1 MDPHALAFTHA
12 PLGLVLLENRVIR
25 AANLRFAE
33 IFAGPVEGFDGMDM
47 ARLYPS
53 VEDYQR
59 IGARGLAAMRESGTY
74 DDERIMQRLSGELF
88 WCRGRGRSLTPEDP
102 FARGVWSFSDLSEA
116 RPVVQLTPRER
127 DVAMLTGQGLTS
139 KEIGRKLDL
148 SYRTVEQ
155 HRARLLKKFDA
166 RNIAELVARF
176 SGMPF

>member
-1 MDPHALAFTHA
+1 MDPESLAFTHA
-12 PLGLVLLENRVIR
+12 PIGLVLLENRVIR

-33 IFAGPVEGFDGMDM
+33 MFRGQVEAFEGMEM

-59 IGARGLAAMRESGTY
+59 IGERGLAALRENPVY
-74 DDERIMQRLSGELF
+74 DDERIMQRLDGEQF

-116 RPVVQLTPRER
+116 RPVVHLTPRER
-127 DVAMLTGQGLTS
+127 EVAMMTGKGMTS
-139 KEIGRKLDL
+139 KEIGRALDL

-155 HRARLLKKFDA
+155 HRARLLTKFEA
-166 RNIAELVARF
+166 RNLAELVARV
-176 SGMPF
+176 SGMPY